1 MAHKTDKLN
10 NGILSARYC
19 TYKKNYRFFMLQLPR
34 RLSSNANPVRRY
46 PKTLSAI
53 QKKNESVVTPE
64 SLVRTVLK
72 EHLILL

>member
-1 MAHKTDKLN
+1 M
-10 NGILSARYC
+10 LSARYC
-19 TYKKNYRFFMLQLPR
+19 TYKKLILNKDFFLSQLPR

-53 QKKNESVVTPE
+53 QKKSESVAIPE

-72 EHLILL
+72 EL